1 MFLSL
6 GVLLGTARTLG
17 ELAQRFH
24 QPAVVGEL
32 LAGVLLGPT
41 VLGTIA
47 PSLNLSLFPADG
59 TNAIALDAISNLAI
73 VLFLM
78 VAGIE
83 VDLST
88 IWKQGRLGLKVGIR
102 L

>member
-1 MFLSL
+1 MTPDNITLMLLSL
-6 GVLLGTARTLG
+6 GILLGAARTLG

-47 PSLNLSLFPADG
+47 PALNLFLFPPNG
-59 TNAIALDAISNLAI
+59 PNAIALDAISNLAI

-88 IWKQGRLGLKVGIR
+88 IWKQGR
-102 L
+102 